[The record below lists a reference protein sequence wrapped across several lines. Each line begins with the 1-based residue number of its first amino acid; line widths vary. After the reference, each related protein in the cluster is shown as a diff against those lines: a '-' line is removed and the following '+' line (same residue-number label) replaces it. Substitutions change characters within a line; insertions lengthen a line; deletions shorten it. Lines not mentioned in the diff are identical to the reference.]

1 MPIVKIP
8 TKKKFCC
15 TCDKFTPF
23 MDEVPP
29 EAIWVNYDMVHIGNC
44 KKFCHEVSAVSC
56 GCKEHEFKN
65 FNSQRHLL
73 DKPAV

>member
-8 TKKKFCC
+8 EKHKYCC

-23 MDEVPP
+23 IDEAPPGAVRLVPCM
-29 EAIWVNYDMVHIGNC
+29 VNVGNC
-44 KKFCHEVSAVSC
+44 KMLCHNVSAVSC